1 MKYSSEL
8 RWLWACLCLVLAA
21 SCDSKE
27 ASSIETRPFVRDTGG
42 LLSTEQAAFDVL
54 HYDLALQVFP
64 DQREIAAVLRVRF
77 VAVAPL
83 ANLVLDLDPKLSVT
97 GVANVGS
104 LANLAYGGSGASGA
118 DADGQDL
125 SFLHQRGQIRIQL
138 AETLE
143 PGQQAEVAVHYQGS
157 PRVAPNPPWEGGF
170 QWAHTPNGAHWI
182 ATSCQMEGADLWW
195 PCKDHPSDKAES
207 FDLHIRVPEPLICA
221 SNGKLL
227 RVEKHDDQTQTFHW
241 RVSTPIA
248 NYAVALNI
256 APYQTVVADYQSVS
270 GMAMP
275 VTFWVLPEHLAQGQ
289 KIMPQFIEHLQ
300 YFENLLGPYPFRGD
314 KYGIVETPHMGM
326 EHQTIIA
333 YGNQFRP
340 FKWDFDWLHHH
351 ELAHEWFAN
360 LITAPDWN
368 DFWIHEG
375 FASYLQKLYV
385 EDHLGYDAY
394 REYLADVRGLI
405 LNAKAVAPRMP
416 RSSAQMYFVS
426 MDDPEG
432 QRRSDSDIY
441 YKGEWILHSLRWL
454 VGKDAV
460 LRSLRKMCYPDVAA
474 EQSIDGSAAHFF
486 TTDDYQAL
494 IEAESGMA
502 LDWFF
507 ELYLRQ
513 PVLPELVVEQT
524 ENLLKLHWKVPAGL
538 VCEMPVEIVVG
549 GMPQRVDMPGGTSE
563 IKQNS
568 GLDLEIDPLDRVLR
582 LHNQSLR

>member
-1 MKYSSEL
+1 MKNSLEL
-8 RWLWACLCLVLAA
+8 RYGMACLCLITAA
-21 SCDSKE
+21 SCDSGE
-27 ASSIETRPFVRDTGG
+27 SSSIDTRPFVRDTGG
-42 LLSTEQAAFDVL
+42 VLSAEQAAFDVL

-64 DQREIAAVLRVRF
+64 DQREISAVLRVRF
-77 VAVAPL
+77 AALAPL
-83 ANLVLDLDPKLSVT
+83 RELVLDLDPKLTVTSVIDVT
-97 GVANVGS
+97 SAGNATSVEYVAS
-104 LANLAYGGSGASGA
+104 
-118 DADGQDL
+118 QDL
-125 SFLHQRGQIRIQL
+125 SFQHERGQIQIQL
-138 AETLE
+138 AEALE
-143 PGQQAEVAVHYQGS
+143 PGKQAEVAVHYQGS

-170 QWAHTPNGAHWI
+170 QWARTPNGAPWI

-207 FDLHIRVPEPLICA
+207 FDLHIRVPEPLVCA

-227 RVEKHDDQTQTFHW
+227 RVEKHDDQTRTYHW
-241 RVSTPIA
+241 HVSTPIA

-256 APYQTVVADYQSVS
+256 APYETVVTDYQSVS
-270 GMAMP
+270 GMQMP

-289 KIMPQFIEHLQ
+289 KIMPQFIEHLRF
-300 YFENLLGPYPFRGD
+300 FENLLGPYPFRAD

-333 YGNQFRP
+333 YGNQFQP

-360 LITAPDWN
+360 LLTAPDWN

-385 EDHLGYDAY
+385 EDLQGYEAY
-394 REYLADVRGLI
+394 CGYLADVRGKI
-405 LNAKAVAPRMP
+405 LNAKAVAPRIS

-432 QRRSDSDIY
+432 QHRSDSDIY
-441 YKGEWILHSLRWL
+441 FKGEWILHSLRWL
-454 VGKDAV
+454 VGKDTL
-460 LRSLRKMCYPDVAA
+460 LRSLRKMCYPDAAA

-513 PVLPELVVEQT
+513 PVLPELVAEQT
-524 ENLLKLHWKVPAGL
+524 DGLLKLHWKVPAGL
-538 VCEMPVEIVVG
+538 RCEMPVEVVVG
-549 GMPQRVDMPGGTSE
+549 GMPQRIAMPGGAAE
-563 IKQNS
+563 IKLSS
-568 GLDLEIDPLDRVLR
+568 GLEIEIDPLDRILR
-582 LHNQSLR
+582 VHNHNLR